1 MNDSTIVYDL
11 KHPIEIKSAKDGHVI
26 ETISQFT
33 LKRPKGKHLK
43 ATDRVQGDAA
53 KTLALIAACAEIPP
67 SVTDEL
73 DLEDFT
79 ALGEIVEGFSGA
91 PRRTGETSS
100 AT

>member
-1 MNDSTIVYDL
+1 MSDSVVYEL
-11 KHPIEIKSAKDGHVI
+11 KHPIEIKSAKDGTVI
-26 ETISQFT
+26 ETIARLT
-33 LKRPKGKHLK
+33 LRRPKGRHLK
-43 ATDRVQGDAA
+43 ATDRVQGEAA

-67 SVTDEL
+67 SAADEI
-73 DLEDFT
+73 DLEDVT